1 MPRVADLV
9 SRIQRY
15 GNLPANNWK
24 ITFGKVSPD
33 EAAKGMYVTSNVTM
47 PDGDQRQTYY
57 DRMSL
62 SCDSIA
68 VPGRSIA
75 SIVDGAIGV
84 GAEQPYT
91 KLYEGDLTVVMII
104 GREAYER
111 KIFED
116 WMDQISHPR
125 SGKLSYYRDYI
136 CDAELTLYDKQD
148 IPRYKVIFEEVYP
161 KMISPIQL
169 SNETPEVIRQQIDF
183 AYRLYRPVDLNATN
197 ATANGVP
204 DEFSTE
210 LAGLHSLHPL
220 FNLIN
225 SGYDAVS
232 DGISSLGKGI
242 NSALGWFNDGG
253 SSPESYA
260 VNGRVLDLTIPNP
273 QFLNESNPFFQSRGW
288 SAF

>member
-9 SRIQRY
+9 SRIQKY

-24 ITFGKVSPD
+24 ITFGKVSTD
-33 EAAKGMYVTSNVTM
+33 EASKGMYVTSNVVM
-47 PDGDQRQTYY
+47 PEGDTRQTYY
-57 DRMSL
+57 NRMSL
-62 SCDSIA
+62 SCDSIN

-91 KLYEGDLTVVMII
+91 RLYEGDLTVVMII

-125 SGKLSYYRDYI
+125 SGRLSYYKDYT

-161 KMISPIQL
+161 KMVSPIQL
-169 SNETPEVIRQQIDF
+169 SNETPDVIRQQLDF
-183 AYRLYRPVDLNATN
+183 AYRLYRPVDLNATS
-197 ATANGVP
+197 ATSDGVP

-210 LAGLHSLHPL
+210 LAGLHTEHPL
-220 FNLIN
+220 FGLIN
-225 SGYDAVS
+225 KGYDAAS
-232 DGISSLGKGI
+232 DGL
-242 NSALGWFNDGG
+242 SALGSALG
-253 SSPESYA
+253 SVCASFD
-260 VNGRVLDLTIPNP
+260 VNKH
-273 QFLNESNPFFQSRGW
+273 
-288 SAF
+288 